1 MPLLEQSDI
10 EQISRDAQLG
20 KLRRNKVLYNA
31 LPQRQQESI
40 LLGSGLVGVML
51 FQTSDTT
58 LQLALGRA
66 DVYNVNPEVTAHRKP
81 LGYCEL
87 TFSSK
92 IKGVQ
97 LRLDLAAGILSGT
110 LELEDE
116 DVTFT
121 CFCHALS
128 DSIILDVKQA
138 VTSSTLTYHP
148 VENPQSSRTRN
159 SHPHDNGPFELA
171 EVRSYADD
179 IGTYTTTTYHE
190 RGMKA
195 GEVIVATSTQRHHQ
209 SLRHF
214 CRIEYDRYNNG
225 QLAETARANLQ
236 AALNEPYETQRQSHE
251 DEWAEYAS
259 RTLISLPD
267 EELESYVDFQFYKL
281 RCLTRPDG
289 ALIDLQGVWFDPTT
303 PWPGVWHNL
312 NSQLTYWICAYGNR
326 SDLMKPLIRQL
337 QEHEH
342 QLAKMGGEAGGY
354 NLYTVTNADFCQPGP
369 KPTPI
374 APFTEGAGIADG
386 TAYHTQNVQDATLGN
401 FLWLVHNLWLS
412 ASYEDD
418 QDALHTVV
426 KHFLKK
432 GIQFYRHHFIYA
444 SDGSIHLPE
453 TFSPEYKSA
462 PNCNYD
468 LAVLKWAIS
477 TYLALEPD
485 TEERLEYAEILGR
498 LVDYPYSEE
507 TGYLIG
513 QDVSLT
519 DAHRHYSHLLMA
531 YPFYLRN
538 ADQEGE
544 KERIRKSVDHWQSFS
559 KSPHEPHEKLV
570 GYSFTGAASLYAAI
584 GEGDLAH
591 EYLRAYL
598 DTGAGGRMHLTN
610 TQYYEHAGVDATTVE
625 VPLTGATAAIDMLLQ
640 SWGGKIRVFPAIPQG
655 WKVASFFNLPAH
667 GGYLVSAVLRDGVL
681 AFLSVKAKRTGEF
694 TLQSKF
700 LPEELRNTSIHL
712 AAGKTYAW
720 ATQKFDLASFLKE
733 EQSKIRFTKQGIVI
747 PRKKQD
753 IY

>member
-1 MPLLEQSDI
+1 MPLLEQSNI
-10 EQISRDAQLG
+10 EQISRDAQLS
-20 KLRRNKVLYNA
+20 KLRRNKVRYTA

-51 FQTSDTT
+51 FQTSETT

-66 DVYNVNPEVTAHRKP
+66 DVYNVNPEVMAHRKP
-81 LGYCEL
+81 LGHCEL

-92 IKGVQ
+92 IKGVE
-97 LRLDLAAGILSGT
+97 LSLDLAAGILSGT
-110 LELEDE
+110 LQLEEE
-116 DVTFT
+116 DITLT
-121 CFCHALS
+121 CFCHALR
-128 DSIILDVKQA
+128 DSIILDVNQMM
-138 VTSSTLTYHP
+138 TSSTLTYHP

-159 SHPHDNGPFELA
+159 SHPHDNGPFEQA

-179 IGTYTTTTYHE
+179 IGAYTSTAYRE
-190 RGMKA
+190 RGMQA

-214 CRIEYDRYNNG
+214 CRIEYERDIKS
-225 QLAETARANLQ
+225 QLAITARTNLQ
-236 AALNEPYETQRQSHE
+236 ATLNAPYEALVQSHQQ
-251 DEWAEYAS
+251 EWSKYAD
-259 RTLISLPD
+259 RTLFSLPD
-267 EELESYVDFQFYKL
+267 QELEAYIDFQFYKL

-326 SDLMKPLIRQL
+326 SELMKPLIRQL
-337 QEHEH
+337 KEHEH
-342 QLAKMGGEAGGY
+342 QLAKMGGGSGGY
-354 NLYTVTNADFCQPGP
+354 NLYTVTNVDFCPPGP

-374 APFTEGAGIADG
+374 APFTEGASIADG

-401 FLWLVHNLWLS
+401 FLWLVHNLWLA

-418 QDALHTVV
+418 QELLQTVV
-426 KHFLKK
+426 KRFLKK
-432 GIQFYRHHFIYA
+432 GIQFYRPHFTQA
-444 SDGSIHLPE
+444 PDGSIHLPE
-453 TFSPEYKSA
+453 SFSPEYKSA
-462 PNCNYD
+462 RNCNYD

-477 TYLALEPD
+477 AYLTLEPD
-485 TEERLEYAEILGR
+485 TEETLELAAILGQ
-498 LVDYPYSEE
+498 LVDYPYSED

-513 QDVSLT
+513 EDVALT

-538 ADQEGE
+538 MDQQGE
-544 KERIRKSVDHWQSFS
+544 KECIRKSIDHWQSFS

-591 EYLRAYL
+591 EYLRAFL
-598 DTGAGGRMHLTN
+598 DTNAGGRMHLTN

-640 SWGGKIRVFPAIPQG
+640 SWGGKIRLFPAIPPD
-655 WKVASFFNLPAH
+655 WKDAAFFNLPAH
-667 GGYLVSAVLRDGVL
+667 GGYLISAVLQDGKL
-681 AFLSVKAKRTGEF
+681 AFLSVKAKRSGRFALKSAILPHE
-694 TLQSKF
+694 LQ
-700 LPEELRNTSIHL
+700 ETSIHL
-712 AAGKTYAW
+712 EAGKTYVW
-720 ATQKFDLASFLKE
+720 AAPKFDIAAFLKDD
-733 EQSKIRFTKQGIVI
+733 QQKIRFSRQGTTETH
-747 PRKKQD
+747 
-753 IY
+753 